1 MGSILHSSLG
11 SHFIEVNGWA
21 GECMKWVWAN
31 ECAHFFTRLVFSNC
45 AYITTSTHTQAELVH
60 IHITA
65 FRSVFKWGTN
75 LFAQPNRA
83 FYSWFFCNAQV
94 LFFMLEFKRKI
105 IWKRLKTASL
115 LLLSHFS
122 QRFAFFSSPK
132 KPSHNLTN
140 WFRCDKHEVTILKR
154 FSTETNGFF
163 ARWFLTQNNQMVFMT
178 FTVSFACNK
187 TIATI
192 IVTTP
197 NESVAHSKKN
207 VCVFFQWKKK
217 RGEMKLSAVA
227 ANKRLINFYLYTE
240 VVWSVW
246 FGTIFYRLKFN
257 L

>member
-1 MGSILHSSLG
+1 M
-11 SHFIEVNGWA
+11 HFTVD
-21 GECMKWVWAN
+21 
-31 ECAHFFTRLVFSNC
+31 S
-45 AYITTSTHTQAELVH
+45 
-60 IHITA
+60 
-65 FRSVFKWGTN
+65 
-75 LFAQPNRA
+75 FATLK
-83 FYSWFFCNAQV
+83 FY
-94 LFFMLEFKRKI
+94 FFMLEFKRKI

-122 QRFAFFSSPK
+122 QQFAFFSSPK

-217 RGEMKLSAVA
+217 
-227 ANKRLINFYLYTE
+227 KRRNEAF
-240 VVWSVW
+240 S
-246 FGTIFYRLKFN
+246 GSSK
-257 L
+257 

>member
-1 MGSILHSSLG
+1 MGSILYSSLG

-31 ECAHFFTRLVFSNC
+31 KCAHFFTRLVFSNC

-75 LFAQPNRA
+75 LFAQLKRA

-122 QRFAFFSSPK
+122 QQFAFFPSPE

-163 ARWFLTQNNQMVFMT
+163 ARRFLTQNNQMVFMT

-207 VCVFFQWKKK
+207 CFFFSERKKEEK
-217 RGEMKLSAVA
+217 
-227 ANKRLINFYLYTE
+227 
-240 VVWSVW
+240 WS
-246 FGTIFYRLKFN
+246 FQR
-257 L
+257 